1 MPQTKLTIRITENR
15 GSMTLS
21 YSTVGKVA
29 GLVTN
34 DVKDSIQRAPLPPKT
49 GSKAYWESVINQV
62 LADIIAGNGGGT

>member
-15 GSMTLS
+15 GSMTLQ

-29 GLVTN
+29 GLFTN
-34 DVKDSIQRAPLPPKT
+34 DVTDSIQRAPLPPKT
-49 GSKAYWESVINQV
+49 GSKAYWESVLNQV